1 MELSFLLSALPAVRV
16 RFPARLF
23 CQGRPL
29 RSRERKLRGLDS
41 ASGKAQ
47 GTATKGICFFF
58 SSGNHAR
65 KKEERGKQDDRKTA
79 RHLGRTTAGGGRNA
93 GPNARSLHRFSQLL
107 LRKRPTCAGTVHP
120 P

>member
-41 ASGKAQ
+41 ACGKAA
-47 GTATKGICFFF
+47 GTAMKGICFFF

-65 KKEERGKQDDRKTA
+65 KKEERGKQDDRKATS
-79 RHLGRTTAGGGRNA
+79 HLGRATAGGGGKA
-93 GPNARSLHRFSQLL
+93 GANTRSLHRLLQLQ
-107 LRKRPTCAGTVHP
+107 LRECFACA
-120 P
+120 